1 MTFEIQSTYRALYT
15 HKDPWTV
22 KVGVHFKGSGTM
34 GELVEYLKTEH
45 PEIIEFSDIHIAPA
59 FLSYR
64 LEPTQEDLDKHHAWV
79 AAMEEKS
86 RERREAWE
94 RKTYAELKA
103 KFEGDDQ

>member
-64 LEPTQEDLDKHHAWV
+64 LEPTQERPRQAPRLGGRDG
-79 AAMEEKS
+79 
-86 RERREAWE
+86 RERVVNDGKRGSA
-94 RKTYAELKA
+94 RPTPN
-103 KFEGDDQ
+103 